1 MPPEEFNRSLHAF
14 EPPLAIG
21 PQKDTVAAVLL
32 RFSSHETPSAK
43 AQLQRDAELQRA
55 ELLNLLKQ
63 MEQQQQ
69 ESLAARAAQKNNS
82 STVPEQTGEQ
92 P

>member
-1 MPPEEFNRSLHAF
+1 MHLNLHW
-14 EPPLAIG
+14 PY
-21 PQKDTVAAVLL
+21 
-32 RFSSHETPSAK
+32 ETSSAK

-69 ESLAARAAQKNNS
+69 ESLAGRHRRT
-82 STVPEQTGEQ
+82 TVPQFLFAHR
-92 P
+92 

>member
-1 MPPEEFNRSLHAF
+1 MHLNLHW
-14 EPPLAIG
+14 PY
-21 PQKDTVAAVLL
+21 
-32 RFSSHETPSAK
+32 ETPSAK

-69 ESLAARAAQKNNS
+69 ESLAARAAQKNNN
-82 STVPEQTGEQ
+82 STVPVCSQVSNHELQRGYVSVLATKNYWIMDHDG